1 MHVFLD
7 ESGTFSGFH
16 EGSINVVGAL
26 AIPDQKLQFLEK
38 KFTKIRARLPLDKGE
53 VKGRL
58 LNEEQVDEVATLL
71 ARNDAVFELTALDLG
86 LQTEDE
92 VKAYKKK
99 HGDEMLARVPK
110 FAEAVQPEVRA
121 ASQEI
126 LNTSVPLYLQA
137 LTTFEVIHRLIG
149 YMTMFYSQRRP
160 QELGAIKWIVD
171 GKDAKKVTKWENWWA
186 HYAQG
191 ALSTMSK
198 SRPSPYLFCGDYSY
212 YKKSYGMK
220 EDNGEEGTDL
230 KRLLK
235 DIRFSAESDVGLEL
249 VDILTNA
256 TRRALTGNLQ
266 QKGWQN
272 IHRTMIHRN
281 RDAYIQFVLFGSD
294 QDIVRDAK
302 YAKVVAQGF
311 RHDGKSML
319 TPSNSRLIAERD
331 AALIASTGLDKAATE
346 PTSP

>member
-1 MHVFLD
+1 VYVFID

-26 AIPDQKLQFLEK
+26 AIPDEKLQFLEK
-38 KFTKIRARLPLDKGE
+38 KFAKMRARLPLDKGE

-71 ARNDAVFELTALDLG
+71 ARNEAVFEVTALDLG

-99 HGDEMLARVPK
+99 HGEEMLARVSN

-121 ASQEI
+121 ASHEI

-149 YMTMFYSQRRP
+149 HMTMFYSQRRP
-160 QELGAIKWIVD
+160 RELGAIKWIVD
-171 GKDAKKVTKWENWWA
+171 GKDSKKVTKWENWWA

-198 SRPSPYLFCGDYSY
+198 RRPSPHLFCGDYSY
-212 YKKSYGMK
+212 YERSYGTK
-220 EDNGEEGTDL
+220 GDGGEEGTDL
-230 KRLLK
+230 NRLLK
-235 DIRFSAESDVGLEL
+235 DIQFSAKSEVGLEF

-256 TRRALTGNLQ
+256 VRRALTENLQ
-266 QKGWQN
+266 QKGWKN
-272 IHRTMIHRN
+272 IHKIMIHRN
-281 RDAYIQFVLFGSD
+281 GDAYIQFVLFGAD
-294 QDIVRDAK
+294 EAIVRDAK
-302 YAKVVAQGF
+302 YAKVVVQGF
-311 RHDGKSML
+311 RDGGKSML
-319 TPSNSRLIAERD
+319 TPSNSRLINEQ
-331 AALIASTGLDKAATE
+331 AATE
-346 PTSP
+346 RDSALAASYR